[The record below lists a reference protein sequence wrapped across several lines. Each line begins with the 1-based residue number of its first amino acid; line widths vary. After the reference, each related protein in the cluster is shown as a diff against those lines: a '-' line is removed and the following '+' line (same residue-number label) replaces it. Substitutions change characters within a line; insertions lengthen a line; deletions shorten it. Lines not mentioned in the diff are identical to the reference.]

1 MLYQDARTAVPL
13 SKGLFGG
20 ASTVARALSSRQ
32 AKCLQGDVSVETFS
46 FARLVTPTMAAPRKA
61 VRHPDAE
68 DLARRAFQAYWRFP
82 RPGEPLVKL
91 DDARA
96 DVVEI
101 RNRWYVVLTAGK
113 KRVAVFRVKADDKLR
128 RMVRLPPELK
138 QEE

>member
-1 MLYQDARTAVPL
+1 M
-13 SKGLFGG
+13 
-20 ASTVARALSSRQ
+20 ARALFARQ
-32 AKCLQGDVSVETFS
+32 AKCLQRDVSVETFC
-46 FARLVTPTMAAPRKA
+46 FARLATAPMAAPRKA
-61 VRHPDAE
+61 ARHPDAE
-68 DLARRAFQAYWRFP
+68 NLARRAFQAYWRFP

-113 KRVAVFRVKADDKLR
+113 KRVAIFRVKADDKLR
-128 RMVRLPPELK
+128 RLVRLPPELK